1 MPTINQLVRLGRVR
15 PRKHRIT
22 KHLDGNPQLR
32 GVCIRC
38 YIVKPRKPNS
48 ASRKVCR
55 LRLTN
60 GKIVTAFI
68 PGEKHNL
75 QEHSV
80 VLIHGGGP
88 NDLPGMRYRV
98 IRGILDTQGVQGRQ
112 TSRSQYGARRA
123 K

>member
-1 MPTINQLVRLGRVR
+1 M
-15 PRKHRIT
+15 
-22 KHLDGNPQLR
+22 R
-32 GVCIRC
+32 GVCIRV

-48 ASRKVCR
+48 ANRKVCR

-60 GKIVTAFI
+60 GREVTAFI
-68 PGEKHNL
+68 PGEGHNL

-98 IRGILDTQGVQGRQ
+98 IRGQQDTIGVKGR
-112 TSRSQYGARRA
+112 TVSRSRYGT
-123 K
+123 KKPK